1 VGWRA
6 TMISQYAGYPLKLG
20 LTGRR
25 DSGLKPLFADIH
37 LIRGQPVV
45 LVASERLAV
54 RPALDASSGTLIVV
68 QIVRED
74 GA

>member
-25 DSGLKPLFADIH
+25 DSGLKPLFADNH
-37 LIRGQPVV
+37 LSRFLP
-45 LVASERLAV
+45 
-54 RPALDASSGTLIVV
+54 TTT
-68 QIVRED
+68 
-74 GA
+74 

>member
-1 VGWRA
+1 
-6 TMISQYAGYPLKLG
+6 MISQYAGYPLKSG

-54 RPALDASSGTLIVV
+54 HPLDASSGTLIVV